1 MVWDSKG
8 NAWLVPGYTFKSKE
22 LGWEPAVVSLVDGII
37 ELPKVDDRV
46 VMY

>member
-8 NAWLVPGYTFKSKE
+8 NAWLVPGYMYQVTE
-22 LGWEPAVVSLVDGII
+22 LGWQPSVVSLVDGVI
-37 ELPKVDDRV
+37 ELPNADDRV